1 MALQEAQPFDDE
13 LLRHAIEDGDV
24 DAMLGQFTEDA
35 DLEMIDRRT
44 PPSAPMTLHG
54 RQAIGEM
61 LRDVYSR
68 PMTHRLDRCVVQ
80 GDHVAYEETCTYP
93 DGTKV
98 TSMSMLELS
107 GGRIARQISVQAW
120 DEGITEAEVADFADP
135 EEVRRIDLGRVEV
148 LHVGGGEL
156 GRAVFEPG
164 WRWSTSVK
172 PVAGTEL
179 CMFPHFGYVESG
191 ALRIRMADGTEFDAK
206 AGQVARI
213 PPGHD
218 AWVLGDEPVV
228 LVDWQDAPGYAQP
241 SE

>member
-1 MALQEAQPFDDE
+1 LQEAQRPFDSE
-13 LLRHAIEDGDV
+13 LLRHAIEDGDL

-54 RQAIGEM
+54 REAIGDM
-61 LRDVYSR
+61 LREVYSR
-68 PMTHRLDRCVVQ
+68 PMAHRLDRCIVQ

-107 GGRIARQISVQAW
+107 DGKIARQISVQAW
-120 DEGITEAEVADFADP
+120 DEGVTEAEVADFAAP
-135 EEVRRIDLGRVEV
+135 EEVRRFDRGRLE
-148 LHVGGGEL
+148 LMNLGGGEL
-156 GRAVFEPG
+156 GRAVPEPG
-164 WRWSTSVK
+164 WRWSTCVK
-172 PVAGTEL
+172 PIAGTEL

-191 ALRIRMADGTEFDAK
+191 ALRIRMADGTELDAE
-206 AGQVARI
+206 AGQVLRV

-228 LVDWQDAPGYAQP
+228 LVDWQDAPGYAVPQ
-241 SE
+241 S